1 MTEQQLKALTDF
13 EFEQLFSAQ
22 LIPPSLFSHEAH
34 LRLAWINIQLYGLDK
49 ALEKVSSCLKNYVAH
64 VGAEEKFNA
73 TLTIAAVKAVSHF
86 MKKSDAEKFKDF
98 ILQFP
103 RLKYQFKELMACH
116 YGFDIYHSPE
126 AKQYFLEPDLLPFD

>member
-1 MTEQQLKALTDF
+1 MTAQHIQAITDL
-13 EFEQLFSAQ
+13 EFEQLFRDC

-34 LRLAWINIQLYGLDK
+34 LRLAWINLQLYGLDK
-49 ALEKVSSCLKNYVAH
+49 ALENVTSCLKNYITH
-64 VGAEEKFNA
+64 IGAEEKYNA

-86 MKKSDAEKFKDF
+86 MKKSDSEKFQDF

-116 YGFDIYHSPE
+116 YGFDIYHSAQ